1 MARQAYGLRL
11 RLRSQDPLMILSAA
25 KLNRRSKGDF
35 KGRNSEAALIPKAI
49 SRYPRQ
55 LLSYRDIKELLLVQ
69 RLEVDCSAL
78 NRWVLV

>member
-1 MARQAYGLRL
+1 
-11 RLRSQDPLMILSAA
+11 MIPSAA

-35 KGRNSEAALIPKAI
+35 KRRNSEAALNPQAI

-55 LLSYRDIKELLLVQ
+55 LLSYRDIKALLLVQ